1 LRTLVVLSLL
11 LGACSTGAPQTAS
24 TAPDATLAPTDTAA
38 AVCQAYGDLWDL
50 RNGEV
55 LSIVNRLAAYLSS
68 STGEFDVA
76 ATNADLVTI
85 ARTTVHV
92 AELIGS
98 IKFPA
103 DPALIVDLKTSTAGY
118 ANGAAALH
126 AWLDANGPT
135 SNPYGVDVQS
145 FTAGADALNSANQR
159 VGQDFAAGTLPCDAH
174 F

>member
-1 LRTLVVLSLL
+1 
-11 LGACSTGAPQTAS
+11 
-24 TAPDATLAPTDTAA
+24 
-38 AVCQAYGDLWDL
+38 LWDL

-55 LSIVNRLAAYLSS
+55 LSIVNRLAAYLTSS
-68 STGEFDVA
+68 PGQFDVA

-85 ARTTVHV
+85 AQTTVRV

-98 IKFPA
+98 LKFPA

-126 AWLDANGPT
+126 TWLDANGPA

-159 VGQDFAAGTLPCDAH
+159 VGQDYAAGTLPCDAH